1 MLTTAQ
7 IMTTDV
13 VTISSTATIQDAI
26 ELLVRRRISGLP
38 VIGPTGQLVGIIT
51 EFALLAM
58 AYDQDL
64 QDDPIER
71 HMTRDVITVDS
82 SDSISRATDLFIL
95 HRVRRLP
102 VVEGGRLVGLL
113 SRHDILNALISERAP
128 VCTA

>member
-13 VTISSTATIQDAI
+13 VTISSSATVQQAI
-26 ELLVRRRISGLP
+26 ERLVQRRISGLP
-38 VIGPTGQLVGIIT
+38 VVNDAGQLVGIIT

-58 AYDQDL
+58 AYDHDV

-82 SDSISRATDLFIL
+82 SDSLSRATDLFIL

-113 SRHDILNALISERAP
+113 SRHDILSALLSERAP